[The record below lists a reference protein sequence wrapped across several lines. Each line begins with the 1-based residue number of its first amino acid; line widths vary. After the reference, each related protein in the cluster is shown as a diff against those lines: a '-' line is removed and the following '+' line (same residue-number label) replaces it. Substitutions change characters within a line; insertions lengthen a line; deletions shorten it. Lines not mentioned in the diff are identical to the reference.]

1 MGAERRE
8 ETEMSKRTRRNRKLR
23 KQGNQSRARHEDGKP
38 RNGESTLLWH
48 YTTGQCFKDIVDDGF
63 IRPATAR
70 TAEVE
75 RPIVWFS
82 SNQEWEPTSTK
93 ICVPPVGEPWRLSKE
108 ELRVSGNGLVRFGV
122 NRRMVRLDW
131 TAMKRLSGM
140 SRDTA
145 RELKV
150 IGRRLGSKPE
160 WWYGT
165 FYPVQRSEWIAIDVL
180 DEGQWVRV
188 FRDGELMGRCA

>member
-1 MGAERRE
+1 LGAQRRE
-8 ETEMSKRTRRNRKLR
+8 ATEMSKRTGRNQKRRKR
-23 KQGNQSRARHEDGKP
+23 GNQSRARLEDGKP
-38 RNGESTLLWH
+38 RHGVNTLLWH
-48 YTTGQCFKDIVDDGF
+48 YTTGECFENIFDDGF
-63 IRPATAR
+63 IRPSTAWV
-70 TAEVE
+70 AEDE

-93 ICVPPVGEPWRLSKE
+93 TFVPHYGQAWRLSKE
-108 ELRVSGNGLVRFGV
+108 ELRVRDSGLVRFGV
-122 NRRMVRLDW
+122 TRRTAELDW

-145 RELKV
+145 RDLKV

-165 FYPVQRSEWIAIDVL
+165 FNPVQRFEWVAID
-180 DEGQWVRV
+180 
-188 FRDGELMGRCA
+188 EL